1 MVEYGADTT
10 RTIASLLFS
19 GISQRYKDINWI
31 FSHGGGALTAF
42 AERFQIQMVTTP
54 PFKDKFTREIVDGE
68 LRRFYYDTAQVS
80 NSVAIGALAKLVPI
94 SQIVYGTDYPY
105 RTAAEHTKG
114 LAAAFS
120 GDDLKAIDRENAL
133 RIMPR
138 LRTT

>member
-1 MVEYGADTT
+1 
-10 RTIASLLFS
+10 
-19 GISQRYKDINWI
+19 
-31 FSHGGGALTAF
+31 
-42 AERFQIQMVTTP
+42 MVTTP

-94 SQIVYGTDYPY
+94 SQLVYGTDYPY

-114 LAAAFS
+114 LETAFN

-138 LRTT
+138 PRMT

>member
-1 MVEYGADTT
+1 MV
-10 RTIASLLFS
+10 S
-19 GISQRYKDINWI
+19 
-31 FSHGGGALTAF
+31 
-42 AERFQIQMVTTP
+42 TP
-54 PFKDKFTREIVDGE
+54 PYKSTFTREMVDGE
-68 LRRFYYDTAQVS
+68 LKRFYYDTAQVS
-80 NSVAIGALAKLVPI
+80 NSVTIGALAKLVPI

-114 LAAAFS
+114 LEAAFG